1 MSRFSYV
8 QARGCVYDAMIEGSL
23 EVKLPAIWT
32 DGKSGGGK
40 RQRRERVRRE
50 RVRRERVRRE
60 RDRRKKI
67 QVQEKVGKSRN
78 TVLFHVFRMFCGSG
92 GLQ

>member
-40 RQRRERVRRE
+40 RQRRERA
-50 RVRRERVRRE
+50 RRERVRRE